1 MTVEDFHGQSEL
13 AVKQELF
20 AHFVLMTLTRFFS
33 NHGEEGFNCHN
44 RESKDR
50 EIKANFKNCLTTMGR
65 NIEGL
70 ILYQTTLVRA
80 TINTV
85 IVSIVSCRQKLRPN
99 RSHDRHPRKPIGK
112 WKPPQLAKAG

>member
-1 MTVEDFHGQSEL
+1 MTVADFHDQSER

-20 AHFVLMTLTRFFS
+20 AHFVLITLTRFFS
-33 NHGEEGFNCHN
+33 NHNEEGFNCHN
-44 RESKDR
+44 RESKDP

-70 ILYQTTLVRA
+70 ILHQATLVRE

-85 IVSIVSCRQKLRPN
+85 IASIASCRQKLRPN
-99 RSHDRHPRKPIGK
+99 RSYDRHSRKPIGK
-112 WKPPQLAKAG
+112 WKPPKLAKAG